1 MSVTIEDIANEAKV
15 SIATVSRVMN
25 GTKTVSPELKK
36 RVLDAIERN
45 RFKPNTFAKGLATD
59 KSNIIGVIVSDVS
72 NAVISS
78 TIKGINSICQKKG
91 YTVMICESDGDS
103 KKEKMLLERMQEHR
117 ASGVLLAG
125 VNIDSSQVQW
135 MLELDY
141 PIVLFTQEA
150 ADNRTLINTVTH
162 DNKKIIADAVEFLM
176 ANGHKRIAYIS
187 GPQND
192 YSSGAQRLKAFY
204 EITKNFN
211 LDIPDS
217 YVVEGDFSYESGM
230 NAMQRIYEESLV
242 LPTAVLACCDM
253 TAIGA
258 IACIRKFG
266 MKVPESLSVMG
277 IDDTE
282 LAQYVTPSLSTIR
295 IPYYEEG
302 RKAARELLMLIEEE
316 KQSTESLIYVPHKII
331 RRFSDK
337 NIG

>member
-1 MSVTIEDIANEAKV
+1 M
-15 SIATVSRVMN
+15 
-25 GTKTVSPELKK
+25 
-36 RVLDAIERN
+36 
-45 RFKPNTFAKGLATD
+45 
-59 KSNIIGVIVSDVS
+59 
-72 NAVISS
+72 
-78 TIKGINSICQKKG
+78 
-91 YTVMICESDGDS
+91 
-103 KKEKMLLERMQEHR
+103 
-117 ASGVLLAG
+117 
-125 VNIDSSQVQW
+125 
-135 MLELDY
+135 
-141 PIVLFTQEA
+141 
-150 ADNRTLINTVTH
+150 INTVTH

-230 NAMQRIYEESLV
+230 NAMQCIYEESLV

-302 RKAARELLMLIEEE
+302 RKAARELLTLIEEE
-316 KQSTESLIYVPHKII
+316 KQSTESLVYVPHKII
-331 RRFSDK
+331 RRFSVK